1 MRNILFAT
9 GFLTA
14 VAEKEGTALLVI
26 SRKVSESILIGDNI
40 EIRISE
46 ISGDRVKLAISAPK
60 EVRITRKEL
69 LETASINREAGEKLQ
84 AQTLAELKDLLK
96 QKE

>member
-14 VAEKEGTALLVI
+14 ADEKEGTALLVI

-60 EVRITRKEL
+60 DVRITRKEL

>member
-1 MRNILFAT
+1 MRNILCAT

-14 VAEKEGTALLVI
+14 VDEKEGTALLVI

-46 ISGDRVKLAISAPK
+46 ISGDRGKLAISAPK

>member
-14 VAEKEGTALLVI
+14 VDEKEGTALLVI

>member
-1 MRNILFAT
+1 M
-9 GFLTA
+9 
-14 VAEKEGTALLVI
+14 LVI
-26 SRKVSESILIGDNI
+26 SRKTSESILIGDNI

-69 LETASINREAGEKLQ
+69 LEAASFNREAGERPQDLSD
-84 AQTLAELKDLLK
+84 LKSLLK
-96 QKE
+96 HREEKNEKNSETR

>member
-1 MRNILFAT
+1 MRNILCAT

-14 VAEKEGTALLVI
+14 VTEKEGTALLVI

>member
-1 MRNILFAT
+1 MRNILCAT

-14 VAEKEGTALLVI
+14 VDEKEETALLVI

>member
-14 VAEKEGTALLVI
+14 VDEKEGTALLVI

-96 QKE
+96 QRE

>member
-1 MRNILFAT
+1 MRSILCVI

-14 VAEKEGTALLVI
+14 VTEKEGTALLVI

-69 LETASINREAGEKLQ
+69 LETASFNREAGEKPQ

>member
-1 MRNILFAT
+1 M
-9 GFLTA
+9 
-14 VAEKEGTALLVI
+14 LVI

-40 EIRISE
+40 EIHISE
-46 ISGDRVKLAISAPK
+46 ISGDRVKLAINAPK

-69 LETASINREAGEKLQ
+69 LETASLNREAGERPQ

-96 QKE
+96 QK

>member
-1 MRNILFAT
+1 MRNILCAT

-14 VAEKEGTALLVI
+14 VDEKEGTALLVI

-40 EIRISE
+40 EIHISE

>member
-1 MRNILFAT
+1 MRNILCAT

-14 VAEKEGTALLVI
+14 VDKKEETALLVI